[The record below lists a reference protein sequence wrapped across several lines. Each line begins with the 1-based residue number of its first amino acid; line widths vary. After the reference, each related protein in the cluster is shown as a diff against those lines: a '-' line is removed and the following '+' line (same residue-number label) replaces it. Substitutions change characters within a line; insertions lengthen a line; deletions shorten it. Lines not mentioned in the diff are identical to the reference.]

1 MEISTGDH
9 YPGAGV
15 FCEYR
20 DNIWMIELACCRR
33 ADREEQCEVKKAM
46 KSRGGIGESGAGSL
60 SPASPP
66 PPFLFFLAP
75 FYFAPLHTI

>member
-1 MEISTGDH
+1 MGISTGDN

-33 ADREEQCEVKKAM
+33 TDREEQCEVKKAM
-46 KSRGGIGESGAGSL
+46 KSRGGIGQSGAGSL